1 MLEGAKPMSQK
12 PKSQRP
18 IGPKSLIALPFELEQ
33 MNRRQL
39 LENGAALTAYVS
51 LSSLLNPQIVQA
63 APTFPPARKLIWINM
78 SGGWDILETTD
89 PKPSSSGGVDMI
101 YDWGQAQT
109 LVGGDGTKIGRWM
122 PNIAAMGQ
130 DVLVVRGMAMGTTS
144 HEAGS
149 VYMDTGILSNA
160 GRVNA
165 ASIPSIIASESIATI
180 PLIQLNGGSD
190 PMIDRG
196 LLNQVSVVRAGNLD
210 LYRSMYPTEAALIER
225 KRQMLIYLRESIAR
239 VRAQTGNN
247 DRVEDL
253 EAAESK
259 LTAQF
264 AGDVGSKLSL
274 SVEDSQDF
282 SRCTSNGRAN
292 GTSDAFALATKLVVN
307 DLVTTVNLGI
317 GGFDT
322 HANQTMRMQPIV
334 EMADKLVRTMCDKL
348 RLAGKLNSTLIVLYS
363 DFGRTPKIN
372 GSNGRDHWPVGGA
385 MMIGGGIAGGRAVGS
400 TNANLLAENI
410 NLSSGAIQAN
420 GEQINPTHLAG
431 SVIALTLGSGY
442 LAYRP
447 YFSALELLT
456 RLRA

>member
-1 MLEGAKPMSQK
+1 MSQK
-12 PKSQRP
+12 PKSQGA
-18 IGPKSLIALPFELEQ
+18 ICPKSLIALPFELEE

-109 LVGGDGTKIGRWM
+109 LAGGDGTKIGRWM

-334 EMADKLVRTMCDKL
+334 EMADKLIRTMCDKL

-363 DFGRTPKIN
+363 DFGRTPRVN

-447 YFSALELLT
+447 YFKALELLT
-456 RLRA
+456 RLRV